1 MSNAPERTSLFA
13 SGDTLD
19 LVRYWKLLVRR
30 RWIVLAALAAVI
42 LATVAVTLRAT
53 KIYSAVCTIII
64 ESSAPRV
71 LDAQQ
76 VQDVVETG
84 AGATWNTRDY
94 FETQIKILTS
104 RAVAT
109 RVVERLA
116 LASNPAFLGIDRV
129 RDPAEQERLRRTRD
143 PVALVQAKLRV
154 DPVKFSRVV
163 RLVVEDR
170 DADLAAAIA
179 NAYADAYISES
190 LAVRSSTTRNAS
202 DWLQEQLA
210 DLEGKLEQTGKALF
224 EFKRRNDIVSTSWED
239 RQTMVSE
246 RLQTFNQALAKAGVQ
261 RAQLQA
267 RAEEIA
273 RALAAV
279 ERDGEAELESL
290 PAVAGNSAILSLK
303 QKYNESLVECA
314 DLEAKYLEG
323 HPTLQACNEKLAT
336 MRRSLEGEIR
346 TTLEAARREFDEVSQ
361 TERNLRALYEQTKTE
376 AFGFNQYEREYV
388 ELKRAYENN
397 QRLYDTV
404 LKRLKDA
411 GLAGMLEMSN
421 VRLLDRA
428 RPSLVHVRPDLRKN
442 LLAALVVGLVLGVG
456 LAFAVE
462 ALDSSVR
469 TQEHLEQLGATFLG
483 VIPRVQPAPG
493 EKADDLAVHR
503 APKSAVAECCRAIR
517 TNLLFMS
524 PDKPLKTILVTSSS
538 PQDGKTTA
546 AVDLSIAMAD
556 SGNRVLLLDADMRR
570 PRVHKALGLRDG
582 GGLSS
587 LILGEV
593 RLEDA
598 LQATPVQNLF
608 AIPCGSIP
616 PNPSE
621 LLHTEAFA
629 AVLRA
634 ATERFDRIVIDSP
647 PVAAVSD
654 ALIISTQVDGTVV
667 IVKAG
672 TTTRDAVRRT
682 LRSLADLNA
691 RVLGVVLNDVDTK
704 DSRYGAY
711 YYSYGYYYGEKR
723 GEAA

>member
-13 SGDTLD
+13 SGEAVD

-30 RWIVLAALAAVI
+30 RWIVLATLAAVI
-42 LATVAVTLRAT
+42 LATVAFTLRAT

-84 AGATWNTRDY
+84 SGASWNSRDY

-116 LASNPAFLGIDRV
+116 LASNAAFLGIDGV
-129 RDPAEQERLRRTRD
+129 KDPAEQERLRAARD

-170 DADLAAAIA
+170 DPDLAAAIA

-210 DLEGKLEQTGKALF
+210 DLEVKLEQAGKELF

-246 RLQTFNQALAKAGVQ
+246 RLQTVNQALARAGVQ

-267 RAEEIA
+267 RAEEIT

-279 ERDGEAELESL
+279 EKDGVAALESL
-290 PAVAGNSAILSLK
+290 PAVATNSAILSLK
-303 QKYNESLVECA
+303 QKYNEALVDCA
-314 DLEAKYLEG
+314 DLKVKYLDG
-323 HPTLQACNEKLAT
+323 HPTLHACEEKLA
-336 MRRSLEGEIR
+336 MVRRNLEREIR

-361 TERNLRALYEQTKTE
+361 TEKNLKAVYERTKNE
-376 AFGFNQYEREYV
+376 AFAFNQYEREYV

-397 QRLYDTV
+397 QRLYDMV

-428 RPSLVHVRPDLRKN
+428 RPSHVHVRPDLRKN
-442 LLAALVVGLVLGVG
+442 LLAALVVGLVLGVA
-456 LAFAVE
+456 LAFTIE

-483 VIPRVQPAPG
+483 VIPRVLPAPG

-570 PRVHKALGLRDG
+570 PRIHKALGLRDG
-582 GGLSS
+582 AGLSS
-587 LILGEV
+587 LILGELK
-593 RLEDA
+593 LEDA
-598 LQATPVQNLF
+598 VQATPVQNLF
-608 AIPCGSIP
+608 AMPCGPIP
-616 PNPSE
+616 PNPAE
-621 LLHTEAFA
+621 LLHTDAFA
-629 AVLRA
+629 AVLRGA
-634 ATERFDRIVIDSP
+634 AERFDRIIIDSP

-667 IVKAG
+667 VVKAG
-672 TTTRDAVRRT
+672 STTRDAARRT

-691 RVLGVVLNDVDTK
+691 RVLGVVLNDVDTR

-711 YYSYGYYYGEKR
+711 YHSYGYYYGEKR

>member
-1 MSNAPERTSLFA
+1 
-13 SGDTLD
+13 
-19 LVRYWKLLVRR
+19 
-30 RWIVLAALAAVI
+30 
-42 LATVAVTLRAT
+42 
-53 KIYSAVCTIII
+53 
-64 ESSAPRV
+64 
-71 LDAQQ
+71 

-84 AGATWNTRDY
+84 SGASFSTRDY

-104 RAVAT
+104 RAVAS

-116 LASNPAFLGIDRV
+116 LGSDLAFLDVDGV
-129 RDPAEQERLRRTRD
+129 TDPEEQERLRKARD

-154 DPVKFSRVV
+154 DPVKYSRVV

-170 DADLAAAIA
+170 DPDLAAAIA

-202 DWLQEQLA
+202 EWLQEQLA
-210 DLEGKLEQTGKALF
+210 DLESKLEKSGKDLF

-239 RQTMVSE
+239 RQTMVSQ
-246 RLQTFNQALAKAGVQ
+246 RLQAFNEALARAGVQ

-273 RALAAV
+273 VALASVASGGGA
-279 ERDGEAELESL
+279 DLESL
-290 PAVAGNSAILSLK
+290 PAVAGNSAIHSLK

-314 DLEAKYLEG
+314 DLKVKYLDG
-323 HPTLQACNEKLAT
+323 HPALHACSEKLAT
-336 MRRSLEGEIR
+336 VRRNLEREIR
-346 TTLEAARREFDEVSQ
+346 TTLTAARKEYEEVSA
-361 TERNLRALYEQTKTE
+361 TERNLKALYEQTKTE
-376 AFGFNQYEREYV
+376 AFSFNQYEREYV

-397 QRLYDTV
+397 QRLYDVV

-428 RPSLVHVRPDLRKN
+428 RPSFVHVRPDLRRN
-442 LLAALVVGLVLGVG
+442 LLAALVLGLVLGVG
-456 LAFAVE
+456 LAFVVE

-483 VIPRVQPAPG
+483 AFPRVEHAPDQA
-493 EKADDLAVHR
+493 KDDLAVHT
-503 APKSAVAECCRAIR
+503 APKSALAECCRAIR

-524 PDKPLKTILVTSSS
+524 PDKPLRTILVTSSS
-538 PQDGKTTA
+538 PQDGKTTT
-546 AVDLSIAMAD
+546 AVNLSIAMAD

-570 PRVHKALGLRDG
+570 PRVHKALGLG
-582 GGLSS
+582 QGAGLSS
-587 LILGEV
+587 LILGEHA
-593 RLEDA
+593 LDDA
-598 LQATPVQNLF
+598 IQRTPVPNLF
-608 AIPCGSIP
+608 ALPCGPIP

-621 LLHTEAFA
+621 LLHTDAFA
-629 AVLRA
+629 AVLREA
-634 ATERFDRIVIDSP
+634 AERFDRIIIDSP

-667 IVKAG
+667 VVKAG
-672 TTTRDAVRRT
+672 STTRESARRT

-704 DSRYGAY
+704 DSRYGTY
-711 YYSYGYYYGEKR
+711 YYSYGAYYGEKR